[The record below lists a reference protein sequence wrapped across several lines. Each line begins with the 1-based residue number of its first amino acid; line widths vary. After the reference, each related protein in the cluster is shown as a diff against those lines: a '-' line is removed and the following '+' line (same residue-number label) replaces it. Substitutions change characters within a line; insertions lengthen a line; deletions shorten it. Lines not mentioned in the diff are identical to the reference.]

1 MKIGK
6 GAYTPSLKKEEL
18 RTSEYA
24 ENQQSANNAW
34 RYTRSASN
42 NNKNNTTIILRQRNS
57 NVLTAEF
64 ITIKNNKS

>member
-42 NNKNNTTIILRQRNS
+42 DNKSNTTIILRQRNS
-57 NVLTAEF
+57 NVLTAD

>member
-42 NNKNNTTIILRQRNS
+42 NNKNNSNAVLPFYEFPHDCAMEHVTIQ
-57 NVLTAEF
+57 
-64 ITIKNNKS
+64 

>member
-34 RYTRSASN
+34 RYTRSAGS
-42 NNKNNTTIILRQRNS
+42 S
-57 NVLTAEF
+57 
-64 ITIKNNKS
+64 IKNGSVAVLPFCAF

>member
-6 GAYTPSLKKEEL
+6 GAYTPSLIKEEL

-34 RYTRSASN
+34 RYARSAGPGS
-42 NNKNNTTIILRQRNS
+42 KNIANA
-57 NVLTAEF
+57 VLPFYAF
-64 ITIKNNKS
+64 